1 MTRNTRIMLS
11 LVALSLGACGG
22 GSGSGSD
29 EPATAYFVSSQ
40 IMLTAIQGEPPPSY
54 SAQVMFD
61 GVPADQVFAELSFS
75 GEGVAEMEFIAW
87 NATYATV
94 EIRFTDPADLDPWEH
109 KGLVGIRLCHDAACS
124 RPLYNMPRYLNTS
137 YIVRAAAPPEPNPDP
152 DPTLGVLPVL
162 DRVELGHDVVD
173 AEYSAALEAIV
184 MVSMQPENALHVL
197 YPATGITHS
206 VPLSRTPVAL
216 SIAPDGR
223 TAAVGHHGLVSH
235 VELETLGDALPPAPV
250 ELALSAQVF
259 DLVLDGRGRAHVIP
273 VELIPVSYPR
283 RIVSIDI
290 ATGTEQLGSGSIWA
304 GRARLHPSGDFIYI
318 ADHGYPGDLE
328 KWDIRSGVAEFVDD
342 SPYHGDYP
350 ICGDVWPSEDGQV
363 LYTPCRVVFRA
374 SADPAR
380 DMTFAGVFNDSF
392 EGWGRFE
399 ALSHS
404 SELGEIM
411 VVDVEARPDCEFSV
425 WAPPCHRRLGIYED
439 GFLNRI
445 EQYWIPPLSVG
456 GRSYAQEILFVFHS
470 SNGAHRYLLSRL
482 PGVPADPHYLSVLR

>member
-1 MTRNTRIMLS
+1 MSRNTRIILA
-11 LVALSLGACGG
+11 LVALSLGACG

-29 EPATAYFVSSQ
+29 EPATAYFVSSR
-40 IMLTAIQGEPPPSY
+40 IMLTGIQGEPPPSY

-61 GVPADQVFAELSFS
+61 GVPADQVFVELSFS

-109 KGLVGIRLCHDAACS
+109 KGIVGIRACHDAACS

-137 YIVRAAAPPEPNPDP
+137 YIVRASAPPEPDPDP

-197 YPATGITHS
+197 YPATGVTHS
-206 VPLSRTPVAL
+206 VPLSRTPVAV
-216 SIAPDGR
+216 SVAPDGR
-223 TAAVGHHGLVSH
+223 TAAVGHDGLVSH
-235 VELETLGDALPPAPV
+235 VGLEALGDALPPAPV
-250 ELALSAQVF
+250 ELALSAKVF
-259 DLVLDGRGRAHVIP
+259 DLVLDGRGRVHVIP
-273 VELIPVSYPR
+273 EAGLR
-283 RIVSIDI
+283 RFISIDL
-290 ATGTEQLGSGSIWA
+290 ATGTEYLGATRWEGS
-304 GRARLHPSGDFIYI
+304 ARLHPSGDFIYV
-318 ADHGYPGDLE
+318 ADNGFSSDLE
-328 KWDIRSGVAEFVDD
+328 KWDIRSGMAEFVDD
-342 SPYHGDYP
+342 SPYHGQYST
-350 ICGDVWPSEDGQV
+350 CGDVWPSEDGLV
-363 LYTPCRVVFRA
+363 LYTRCRVVFRA

-411 VVDVEARPDCEFSV
+411 VVDVEVRPDCEFSV

>member
-1 MTRNTRIMLS
+1 MPRKTRIILA

-22 GSGSGSD
+22 GSGSDSD
-29 EPATAYFVSSQ
+29 PATAYFISSQ

-54 SAQVMFD
+54 SAQVLFD

-137 YIVRAAAPPEPNPDP
+137 YIVRAAAPPEPDPDP

-162 DRVELGHDVVD
+162 DRIELGHDVVD

-197 YPATGITHS
+197 YPATGVTHS
-206 VPLSRTPVAL
+206 VPLSRTPVAV
-216 SIAPDGR
+216 SVAPDGR
-223 TAAVGHHGLVSH
+223 TAAVGHDGLVSH
-235 VELETLGDALPPAPV
+235 VGLEALGDALPPAPV

-273 VELIPVSYPR
+273 EAGLR
-283 RIVSIDI
+283 RFISIDL
-290 ATGTEQLGSGSIWA
+290 ATGTEYLSATRWEGS
-304 GRARLHPSGDFIYI
+304 ARLHPSGDFIYV
-318 ADHGYPGDLE
+318 ADTGFSSDLE
-328 KWDIRSGVAEFVDD
+328 KWDIRSGMAEFVDD
-342 SPYHGDYP
+342 SPYHGQYST
-350 ICGDVWPSEDGQV
+350 CGDVWPSEDGLV
-363 LYTPCRVVFRA
+363 LYTRCRVVFRA

-404 SELGEIM
+404 SELGEVM
-411 VVDVEARPDCEFSV
+411 VVDVEVRPDCEFSV